1 MVSVLSVPLAKT
13 HLNITSAT
21 YDAELQSMIDSAEAI
36 LGRLVGPLQA
46 TSKTSRVYPREGCTL
61 VLPIC
66 PVVSLTSVTPYSG
79 GALTLSDLH
88 LNTDAG
94 TIAYSTGTGSFTARW
109 YDVVYLAGRAT
120 CPDDLL
126 LAVKEF
132 VRHLWTTQRG
142 SSGRPSA
149 AALDA
154 QIPRAGVGYLMPY
167 RIQELIAPHVA
178 PGFA

>member
-1 MVSVLSVPLAKT
+1 MSVLSLALAKT
-13 HLNITSAT
+13 HLNITVST
-21 YDAELQSMIDSAEAI
+21 YDAELQTVIDSAESM

-46 TSKTSRVYPREGCTL
+46 TTKTSRVYPYGGCTL
-61 VLPIC
+61 VLPTC

-94 TIAYSTGTGSFTARW
+94 TITYNTGVGTFPAQW
-109 YDVVYLAGRAT
+109 YDVVYSAGRST

-126 LAVKEF
+126 LAVKEL

-142 SSGRPSA
+142 GTTRPGPA
-149 AALDA
+149 PLEG
-154 QIPRAGVGYLMPY
+154 QVAGAGYLMPY
-167 RIQELIAPHVA
+167 RVQELIAPHLA